1 MTSAGELILLQ
12 AVKAT
17 RAPDGPFVLT
27 QKYLEGVEA
36 LARHWPG
43 QVTSLVEMA
52 DEKSTDFDHVPADP
66 VQFNIE
72 VRPTETRALMER
84 LSSASAVLAF
94 LSRRDAPL
102 APLCR
107 AANIPLLYVTEY
119 TPETEQQI
127 MREST
132 PGALLRLRRSI
143 YLKITDR
150 QRRRA
155 AELSAGLQCSGRPT
169 YDYYR
174 DIQSNRLLFFDNRL
188 LAAEIMTQD
197 ACRTK
202 FADLTTSERPLHLV
216 YGGRFVPMK
225 GVMHLPDVARAL
237 KERGVPFRF
246 DVYGD
251 GPQKAELAARI
262 SEYGLDDVMRICAP
276 VDFRTGWVKMLKEQA
291 DLFVCC
297 HPQGDPSST
306 FPEVMSC
313 GVPIVGYDNEAFR
326 GVVERSGVGW
336 MTPVGQPQ
344 AVADKIARLSADRD
358 AIRDAALAG
367 LQFGHDTAFETTF
380 GARAQQ
386 LLDARRV

>member
-17 RAPDGPFVLT
+17 RASQGPFVLT

-43 QVTSLVEMA
+43 KVTSLVELA

-66 VQFNIE
+66 EQFNIE
-72 VRPTETRALMER
+72 VRPSDRRALMKR
-84 LSSASAVLAF
+84 LSGASAVLAF

-107 AANIPLLYVTEY
+107 AAGIPLLYVTEY

-132 PGALLRLRRSI
+132 PGVFLRLRRSL

-174 DIQSNRLLFFDNRL
+174 DIQQNCLLFFDNRL
-188 LAAEIMTQD
+188 LAADIMTQE
-197 ACRTK
+197 ACQAK
-202 FADLTTSERPLHLV
+202 CAGLTSDRPLHLV

-237 KERGVPFRF
+237 KERAVPFRF

-251 GPQKAELAARI
+251 GPQKAALAARI

-326 GVVERSGVGW
+326 GVVDRSGVGW
-336 MTPVGQPQ
+336 MTPVGDPL
-344 AVADKIARLSADRD
+344 AVAQQITALNADRS
-358 AIRDAALAG
+358 AIQEAALKG